1 MTPTI
6 LFILH
11 LPPPVHGAAMVGKYI
26 HDSELINSQFD
37 CHYINLTTA
46 KNLQDIGK
54 GGVKKLWR
62 FLKLLRSIRRE
73 VRRLKPQL
81 VYVTPNACGGA
92 FYKDFVV
99 VQMLKRMGCRVVV
112 HYHNKGV
119 ATRQD
124 RWLDNLLYRRFFPGL
139 KVILLAEALY
149 QDVKKYVKREDVYI
163 CPNGIP
169 ETLDKE
175 PQAARHNTIPHLLFL
190 SNLLIDKGVLVLL
203 DALKIL
209 KDKGY
214 SFVCDFVG
222 GETAEIDAARFQREV
237 EERGLNRVVVY
248 DGKKYGREKQ
258 LFFEQADVFVAPSLN
273 EAFPLVNLEAMEY
286 ALPVVATDTGGVTD
300 EVKNGENGLISEKR
314 NPQSLAGCIERLI
327 DDKTLREKMGEDGY
341 RKFKANFTLSA
352 FEAKFANAVSEI
364 NKSGGVILD
373 FVYYYGRKYGQDK
386 EAFFRTSDIFVF
398 PTFYNNECFPLVLL
412 EAMQHGV
419 PCISTTEGGVPD
431 IIDDGK
437 TGLVVDRQNP
447 EQLAE
452 KIELLLCNRPLRES
466 MGIASRLKYE
476 QKFTL
481 RKFEARMCEVLHQ
494 LIPFPKASRGHTFA

>member
-11 LPPPVHGAAMVGKYI
+11 MPPPVHGAAMVGKYI
-26 HDSELINSQFD
+26 HDSELINSRFD

-46 KNLQDIGK
+46 KSLQDIGK

-62 FLKLLRSIRRE
+62 YLKLLRQIHQE
-73 VRRLKPQL
+73 VRHLKPKL

-124 RWLDNLLYRRFFPGL
+124 HWLDDWLYRRFFPRL

-169 ETLDKE
+169 ETLDHE
-175 PQAARHNTIPHLLFL
+175 PQAARHNRIPHLLFL
-190 SNLLIDKGVLVLL
+190 SNLLVDKGVLVLL

-222 GETAEIDAARFQREV
+222 GETAEIDAARFLREV
-237 EERGLNRVVVY
+237 EERGLNRLVVY
-248 DGKKYGREKQ
+248 DG
-258 LFFEQADVFVAPSLN
+258 
-273 EAFPLVNLEAMEY
+273 
-286 ALPVVATDTGGVTD
+286 
-300 EVKNGENGLISEKR
+300 
-314 NPQSLAGCIERLI
+314 
-327 DDKTLREKMGEDGY
+327 
-341 RKFKANFTLSA
+341 
-352 FEAKFANAVSEI
+352 
-364 NKSGGVILD
+364 
-373 FVYYYGRKYGQDK
+373 RKYGADR
-386 EAFFRTSDIFVF
+386 EAFFRTTDIFVF
-398 PTFYNNECFPLVLL
+398 PTYYHNECFPLVLL

-419 PCISTTEGGVPD
+419 PCISPCEGGVPD

-437 TGLVVDRQNP
+437 TGYIVERRNP

-452 KIELLLCNRPLRES
+452 KMELLLNDGVLRES
-466 MGIASRLKYE
+466 MGRAGKGKFERE
-476 QKFTL
+476 FTL
-481 RKFEARMCEVLHQ
+481 RTFEERICEVLGT
-494 LIPFPKASRGHTFA
+494 LV